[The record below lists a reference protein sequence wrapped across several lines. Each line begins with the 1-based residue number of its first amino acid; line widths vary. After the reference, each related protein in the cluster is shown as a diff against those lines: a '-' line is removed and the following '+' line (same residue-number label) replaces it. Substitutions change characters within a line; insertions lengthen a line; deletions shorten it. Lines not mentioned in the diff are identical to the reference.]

1 MLKLTATFKCTKP
14 LSIGK
19 LQRFFRQ
26 REAKMLME
34 SMTDNFQI
42 TGILL
47 EHGRKTDE
55 TFAIDPVIPDFG
67 RMIAKVYRT
76 KKPNIVRVDFR
87 LMLIPNNLIGTP
99 IRETNGAYSSKM
111 DGNFTARRKSA
122 QRLAKISQEA
132 IAHHIYAHH
141 IYAGGFVN
149 DKIPKYDGDLLPVG
163 KWKGKFI

>member
-99 IRETNGAYSSKM
+99 IRDAAGTTYSSQM
-111 DGNFTARRKSA
+111 DGKFTARRKSA

-132 IAHHIYAHH
+132 ITHH
-141 IYAGGFVN
+141 IYAGGLMN
-149 DKIPKYDGDLLPVG
+149 GKIPKYDGDLLPVG
-163 KWKGKFI
+163 KWKGKII